1 MDISETL
8 APTSD
13 QLDAIELVAGPRTFT
28 VEAVSAGSDEQPVQI
43 RLAEFPRV
51 WRPGKSMRRVLAA
64 GWGVDASTWIGHRVT
79 LVYDGGVMFG
89 KDRVGGTR
97 ISAMSHLKDGKR
109 LTVPLLISRGKSAMF
124 TVEPLPNVAP
134 TTLARMPEET
144 SDRIEALMV
153 RLELDDGKERAATSW
168 ATNGRTDDWTTL
180 TPDESTR
187 LIGFLESKLPADP
200 AETPGRE
207 PLL

>member
-153 RLELDDGKERAATSW
+153 RLELDESKEKVATLWATS
-168 ATNGRTDDWTTL
+168 NRTDDWTTL
-180 TPDESTR
+180 TPDESAR

-200 AETPGRE
+200 AETPGQE